1 MLFNFSLNAQEIL
14 AETIAQEDLNR
25 IKIGIKAGISL
36 PKLTADTENIYSKDF
51 ESIIAYELGVSGQYA
66 FSDLFSLQV
75 ELNYT
80 IKGGERNG
88 KQPIP
93 PSRLPSDLGDMV
105 PPNTVV
111 YANFNNKS
119 VLEYLEIP
127 LLAKFTLGENWKYYG
142 IIGPYAG
149 FLVGAT
155 QKTSGSASSISADI
169 PGIQEQVQ
177 FPLDETISFEAE
189 TGVKDDIKN
198 FNIGG
203 IGGIGLLKSI
213 GEKSEIFIEAR
224 GTYGFITIQ
233 ENEAYGKSNIGS
245 FVFSLGYAYKL

>member
-1 MLFNFSLNAQEIL
+1 MLFCFILNAQEE
-14 AETIAQEDLNR
+14 AVEMVEQETTNP
-25 IKIGIKAGISL
+25 IKIGFKAGLSL
-36 PKLTADTENIYSKDF
+36 PKLTAETENIYSKDF
-51 ESIIAYELGVSGQYA
+51 ESIVAYEIGISGQYG

-80 IKGGERNG
+80 VKGGERNG
-88 KQPIP
+88 IQPIP
-93 PSRLPSDLGDMV
+93 PNRLPSDIGDIL

-127 LLAKFTLGENWKYYG
+127 VLAKFTLGENWKYYG

-149 FLVGAT
+149 ILVGAT
-155 QKTSGSASSISADI
+155 QKTSGIASSISADI
-169 PGIQEQVQ
+169 PGIEGQVE
-177 FPLDETISFEAE
+177 FPLPEPISFEAE
-189 TGVKDDIKN
+189 TDVKDDIKN

-213 GEKSEIFIEAR
+213 GKKSEIFIEAR
-224 GTYGFITIQ
+224 GTYGFVTVQ
-233 ENEAYGKSNIGS
+233 EDEAFGKSNIGS